1 MFHAFNFNWT
11 DPFLTWNPSSYGNVY
26 MTIIDSS
33 DMWVPF
39 IVLANSAITMEPVG
53 GGTKFKA
60 FLLYTG
66 DVIYGP
72 ARNFETKCPTD
83 ISKFPFDEQHCFVA
97 FMAWGIPK
105 LDLNRKEISR
115 LCPLLQ

>member
-1 MFHAFNFNWT
+1 
-11 DPFLTWNPSSYGNVY
+11 

-66 DVIYGP
+66 DG
-72 ARNFETKCPTD
+72 K
-83 ISKFPFDEQHCFVA
+83 
-97 FMAWGIPK
+97 
-105 LDLNRKEISR
+105 
-115 LCPLLQ
+115 